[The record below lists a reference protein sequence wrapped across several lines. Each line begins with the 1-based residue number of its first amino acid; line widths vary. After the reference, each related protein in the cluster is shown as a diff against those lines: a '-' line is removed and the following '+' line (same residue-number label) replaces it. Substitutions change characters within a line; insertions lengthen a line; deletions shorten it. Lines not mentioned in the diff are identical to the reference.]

1 MGEERMGD
9 VIIDR
14 NPVAGVAP
22 AVTAIDGR
30 SNGGLLRFVRRAYPW
45 LAALALLMADVL
57 LINVAFALAYYTRYE
72 LHLIREMAAENY
84 IPFNAYPLQ
93 ELSLTAI
100 LLIVFALEGLYD
112 RRWPNSWFEDVYT
125 VAKGTF
131 IGIAVMIVVVFIA
144 QPFFY
149 SRLIFVYTGA
159 FTVILLAGA
168 RLIGVSI
175 RGLLRRRGIG
185 VARTLVVGAGEVG
198 RAVMRN
204 VIARPD
210 LGYQVIGF
218 VDDDPEKFT
227 TDLGRFKAL
236 GSTYDTA
243 RVVHEQDIDVVI
255 VTLPWVSHRKIMS
268 IMEECERERVR
279 FKLVPDMFQMS
290 LSQVGVDDIDGIPL
304 IAVKDVSIP
313 LWGLAVKRVTDVVV
327 ATLGLLLLSP
337 ILTTIGVLI
346 KLDSPGPALFRQTR
360 VGKGGRHFTVFK
372 YRTMH
377 QGAEEERDQL
387 ADLNEATG
395 PLFKVRED
403 PRVTRAGYWIRRFS
417 IDEIPQLIN
426 VLLGQMSL
434 VGPRPP
440 LPREVI
446 QYEEWHK
453 KRLEVLPGMT
463 SLWAVSGRSDIPFD
477 EQVMLDIYY
486 IENWSLRLDFAIILR
501 TLPAVLTAAGAY

>member
-1 MGEERMGD
+1 MRD
-9 VIIDR
+9 STLDTR
-14 NPVAGVAP
+14 PVSRLVSTTTIGTG
-22 AVTAIDGR
+22 TANGR
-30 SNGGLLRFVRRAYPW
+30 LLYFLRRAYPV
-45 LAALALLMADVL
+45 LATVTAVITDIV

-72 LHLIREMAAENY
+72 LRLLREMAVENY
-84 IPFNAYPLQ
+84 VPFNAYPLQ

-100 LLIVFALEGLYD
+100 LLIIFTLEGLYN
-112 RRWPNSWFEDVYT
+112 RRRPNSWFEDVYT
-125 VAKGTF
+125 IAKATF
-131 IGIAVMIVVVFIA
+131 FGIAMMIVVVFLA

-149 SRLIFVYTGA
+149 SRLIFVYTGV
-159 FTVILLAGA
+159 FTVILLATA
-168 RLIGVSI
+168 RLVGRVV
-175 RGLLRRRGIG
+175 RGRLRRRGFG
-185 VARTLVVGAGEVG
+185 MTRTLVVGAGEVG

-204 VIARPD
+204 AIARPD

-243 RVVHEQDIDVVI
+243 RVVQEQDIDLVI
-255 VTLPWVSHRKIMS
+255 MTLPWIFHRKIMD
-268 IMEECERERVR
+268 IMQECEKRRVG

-304 IAVKDVSIP
+304 ITVREVSIP
-313 LWGLAVKRVTDVVV
+313 LWGLVVKRAIDIVVSF
-327 ATLGLLLLSP
+327 LGLLFLSP
-337 ILTTIGVLI
+337 VLITIGLLI
-346 KLDSPGPALFRQTR
+346 RLDSPGPALFRQTR
-360 VGKGGRHFTVFK
+360 VGKGGRHFTVYK
-372 YRTMH
+372 YRTMR
-377 QGAEEERDQL
+377 QGAEDELEQL
-387 ADLNEATG
+387 ATLNEATG
-395 PLFKVRED
+395 PLFKVRKD
-403 PRVTRAGYWIRRFS
+403 PRVTRVGYWIRRFS

-440 LPREVI
+440 LPREVA

-453 KRLEVLPGMT
+453 KRLEVSPGMT

-477 EQVMLDIYY
+477 EMVMLDIYY
-486 IENWSLRLDFAIILR
+486 IENWSLRLDLTIILR

>member
-1 MGEERMGD
+1 MGD
-9 VIIDR
+9 VSVDR
-14 NPVAGVAP
+14 NPVAGTAP
-22 AVTAIDGR
+22 AVIDGHG
-30 SNGGLLRFVRRAYPW
+30 NGRMLRLVRQAYPW
-45 LAALALLMADVL
+45 LSVVVTVLADVL
-57 LINVAFALAYYTRYE
+57 LINVAFGLAYYTRYE
-72 LHLIREMAAENY
+72 LRILREIAAENY
-84 IPFNAYPLQ
+84 LPLSAYPLQ
-93 ELSLTAI
+93 ELSVTLI

-112 RRWPNSWFEDVYT
+112 RRRPNSWFEDVYT
-125 VAKGTF
+125 IAKGTF
-131 IGIAVMIVVVFIA
+131 IGIATMIVIVFMA

-149 SRLIFVYTGA
+149 SRLIFVYTGV
-159 FTVILLAGA
+159 FTVILLAGVRLVGRVA
-168 RLIGVSI
+168 RGQ
-175 RGLLRRRGIG
+175 LRRRGVG
-185 VARTLVVGAGEVG
+185 TARTLVVGAGEVG
-198 RAVMRN
+198 RAVMRSA
-204 VIARPD
+204 IALPD

-268 IMEECERERVR
+268 IMEQCERERVQ

-327 ATLGLLLLSP
+327 SSLGLLLLSP
-337 ILTTIGVLI
+337 ILITIGVLI
-346 KLDSPGPALFRQTR
+346 KLDSPGPILFRQSR
-360 VGKGGRHFTVFK
+360 VGRGGRHFTVFK
-372 YRTMH
+372 YRTMR
-377 QGAEEERDQL
+377 QGAEEEQESL
-387 ADLNEATG
+387 ADLNEASG

-403 PRVTRAGYWIRRFS
+403 PRVTRVGRWVRRFS

-440 LPREVI
+440 LPNEVAE
-446 QYEEWHK
+446 YEEWHK
-453 KRLEVLPGMT
+453 KRLEVFPGMT
-463 SLWAVSGRSDIPFD
+463 SLWAVSGRSDVPFD
-477 EQVMLDIYY
+477 EMVMLDIYY
-486 IENWSLRLDFAIILR
+486 IENWSLRLDFTIILR